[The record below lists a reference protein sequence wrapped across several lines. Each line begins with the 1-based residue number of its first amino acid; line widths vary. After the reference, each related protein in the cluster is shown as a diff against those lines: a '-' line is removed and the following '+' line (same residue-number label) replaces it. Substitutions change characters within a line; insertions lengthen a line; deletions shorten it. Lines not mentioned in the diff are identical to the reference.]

1 MGPNH
6 LFRPENDHIWA
17 FLLIPLVSLILTELN
32 GIFLHKIDVLRY
44 ILMYVGY
51 NGVRLDFF
59 LLRIEKLYLKR
70 GHFWA
75 ILAPAHPIMA
85 SIRPN
90 YQETMVNGPI
100 LGLIHH

>member
-1 MGPNH
+1 M
-6 LFRPENDHIWA
+6 
-17 FLLIPLVSLILTELN
+17 VSLTLTVLSE
-32 GIFLHKIDVLRY
+32 IFLPKIDVVRY
-44 ILMYVGY
+44 ILRYVGY

-70 GHFWA
+70 GHFWT
-75 ILAPAHPIMA
+75 ISAPAHPSMA
-85 SIRPN
+85 AIRLN